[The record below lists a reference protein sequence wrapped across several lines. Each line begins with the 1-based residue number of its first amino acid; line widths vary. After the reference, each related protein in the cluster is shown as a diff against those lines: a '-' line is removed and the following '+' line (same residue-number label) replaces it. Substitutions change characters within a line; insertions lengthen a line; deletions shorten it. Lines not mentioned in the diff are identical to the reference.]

1 MKGKQI
7 YFTHQE
13 IIALYLTIE
22 DFEEKASETVYAQR
36 LQNGLGT
43 AWHKLKDCIDS
54 RQLAKPI
61 NNDMCSWNSWDRFKE
76 GESKGE
82 EYAEGEVQI
91 IQEEF

>member
-54 RQLAKPI
+54 R
-61 NNDMCSWNSWDRFKE
+61 
-76 GESKGE
+76 
-82 EYAEGEVQI
+82 
-91 IQEEF
+91 

>member
-54 RQLAKPI
+54 RELEKPI
-61 NNDMCSWNSWDRFKE
+61 NNDLWGIIFNAVMMNDREIRYKILQDE
-76 GESKGE
+76 
-82 EYAEGEVQI
+82 
-91 IQEEF
+91 

>member
-22 DFEEKASETVYAQR
+22 DFEEKASKTVYAQR

-54 RQLAKPI
+54 RELA
-61 NNDMCSWNSWDRFKE
+61 
-76 GESKGE
+76 
-82 EYAEGEVQI
+82 
-91 IQEEF
+91 

>member
-22 DFEEKASETVYAQR
+22 DFEQNASKNVYAQR

-43 AWHKLKDCIDS
+43 AWHKLKDCIES
-54 RQLAKPI
+54 GEMAKPT
-61 NNDMCSWNSWDRFKE
+61 N
-76 GESKGE
+76 
-82 EYAEGEVQI
+82 
-91 IQEEF
+91 

>member
-22 DFEEKASETVYAQR
+22 DFQENASENVYSHR
-36 LQNGLGT
+36 LKNGLGT

-54 RQLAKPI
+54 RELAKPI
-61 NNDMCSWNSWDRFKE
+61 D
-76 GESKGE
+76 
-82 EYAEGEVQI
+82 
-91 IQEEF
+91 